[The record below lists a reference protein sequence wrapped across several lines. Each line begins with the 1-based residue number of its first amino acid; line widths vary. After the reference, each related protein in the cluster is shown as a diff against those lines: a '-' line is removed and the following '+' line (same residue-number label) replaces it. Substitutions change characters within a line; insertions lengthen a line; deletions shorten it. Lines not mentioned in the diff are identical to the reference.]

1 MRVKGAQVSIAAVC
15 LIVGIMFA
23 VQYKTTGFYK
33 QSLVPKRIEDLSS
46 QLNTLMAERDAVEAM
61 VNTKNQQLEDIRNSD
76 KVMADLQKE
85 LQAVNM
91 AGGLYPV
98 EGAGISITIGG
109 GQVNIQSEEN
119 KNGSIED
126 QNDLLLLVNDLRAS
140 RAEAIAVN
148 DQRITAMSEIRWTG
162 TMMTINGKRISPP
175 YKILAIGDPN
185 TLESG
190 MSLVGGNL
198 YTLKFSRQID
208 FRKVDNIKLPA
219 FNGPIRMVYGKPVK

>member
-91 AGGLYPV
+91 VA
-98 EGAGISITIGG
+98 T
-109 GQVNIQSEEN
+109 
-119 KNGSIED
+119 
-126 QNDLLLLVNDLRAS
+126 
-140 RAEAIAVN
+140 
-148 DQRITAMSEIRWTG
+148 
-162 TMMTINGKRISPP
+162 
-175 YKILAIGDPN
+175 
-185 TLESG
+185 
-190 MSLVGGNL
+190 
-198 YTLKFSRQID
+198 YTYV
-208 FRKVDNIKLPA
+208 RKK
-219 FNGPIRMVYGKPVK
+219 